1 MGKDFKGVN
10 KNSYTDK
17 KGSAVKHGRLDS
29 SSEDYNM
36 VQAAGGSATK
46 IKSNRVQNNQE
57 LVDIDDADIGVGVPN
72 LPT

>member
-1 MGKDFKGVN
+1 MTKDYKGAN

-17 KGSAVKHGRLDS
+17 KGSAAKHGRLDS

-36 VQAAGGSATK
+36 VQGAGGSAAK
-46 IKSNRVQNNQE
+46 LKSNRIQNNQE

-72 LPT
+72 V